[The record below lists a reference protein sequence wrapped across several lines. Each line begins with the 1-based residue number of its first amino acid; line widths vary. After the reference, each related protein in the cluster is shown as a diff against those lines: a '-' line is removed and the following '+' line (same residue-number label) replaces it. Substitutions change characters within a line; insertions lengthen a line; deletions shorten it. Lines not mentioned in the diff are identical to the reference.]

1 MPISFKNVGKT
12 VIQKQ
17 EQSDAVIQQ
26 TVPFGFL
33 TPLRLG
39 SDNDGIFSMSTSLEE
54 QISDNLRNLLQTNH
68 GERLGLPG
76 LGANLRPLALEYT
89 NSDNFDAQAVER
101 IKTAVSKWMPYVDLQ
116 TFASNVT
123 RINRGNRVAAVNITI
138 GYGIPS
144 LGVQDRQITVTIY
157 VT

>member
-17 EQSDAVIQQ
+17 EQADAIIQQ
-26 TVPFGFL
+26 SVPYGFL
-33 TPLRLG
+33 TPLKLG
-39 SDNDGIFSMSTSLEE
+39 SDTDGIFAMSTSLDE

-89 NSDNFDAQAVER
+89 NSDSFDAIAVER
-101 IKTAVSKWMPYVDLQ
+101 IKMAVSKWMPYIDLQ
-116 TFASNVT
+116 TFSSSV
-123 RINRGNRVAAVNITI
+123 ISGNRGNRVTAVNITI

-144 LGVQDRQITVTIY
+144 LRVQDRQITVTIY